1 MTGDGAPAPS
11 SMAPG
16 PDKEHAELLNVLD
29 ALGAKKSQQAIAVE
43 VLGVADPADDWD
55 PDGGPR
61 SKTKRSIKRAMGLRD
76 GGYRAKFLEPQRKRR
91 RQSKPDTSAT

>member
-1 MTGDGAPAPS
+1 
-11 SMAPG
+11 MAPG

-43 VLGVADPADDWD
+43 VLKTADPADDWD

-61 SKTKRSIKRAMGLRD
+61 SAARRRIRKAEGLRD
-76 GGYRAKFLEPQRKRR
+76 GGYRAKFLEPRRRRRRKR
-91 RQSKPDTSAT
+91 KPDPSAT